1 MSVLP
6 LDTPLDPPGAQG
18 RVRSSALS
26 APAWGVMA
34 LAAVA
39 AHAIAVILYFA
50 EPEIEEFT
58 APALEQDEIAVLL
71 TPPGPPP
78 VEEAA
83 PPPPPPPPPDI
94 ELPDEPPPPEP
105 EVLAERAQ
113 AAPEVSEITNRR
125 VADPDD
131 APVRRAS
138 TTAQAREGSGD
149 PRFTAAQYPIF
160 VAYLREV
167 RLVYVN
173 EVRYP
178 PRAERER
185 LEGRGI
191 LRLRVDR
198 RGRVLEWE
206 LRQPI
211 GERILDSEIERV
223 ARRVGRL
230 PRIPEEL
237 PYETLVIDVPITF
250 QLVWV
255 E

>member
-1 MSVLP
+1 MSALP
-6 LDTPLDPPGAQG
+6 LDTPLDAGG
-18 RVRSSALS
+18 RLKTTALS
-26 APAWGVMA
+26 APVWAGMTLAA
-34 LAAVA
+34 LLTHAAVA
-39 AHAIAVILYFA
+39 AIWFA
-50 EPEIEEFT
+50 EPEPEPLEIMAPTEE
-58 APALEQDEIAVLL
+58 EIAVLL

-105 EVLAERAQ
+105 EVLAERAE

-131 APVRRAS
+131 EPVRVAS

-160 VAYLREV
+160 LAYLREV
-167 RLVYVN
+167 RLEYVA

-185 LEGRGI
+185 LQGRGI
-191 LRLRVDR
+191 LRIRVDR
-198 RGRVLEWE
+198 RGRVLEAQVRE
-206 LRQPI
+206 
-211 GERILDSEIERV
+211 GTGHRILDSEIDRV
-223 ARRVGRL
+223 ARRVRRVPGV
-230 PRIPEEL
+230 PEAL
-237 PYETLVIDVPITF
+237 PYDTLVIDVPITF

>member
-1 MSVLP
+1 MSALP
-6 LDTPLDPPGAQG
+6 LDTPLDGSG
-18 RVRSSALS
+18 RLKPSALS
-26 APAWGVMA
+26 APAWAA
-34 LAAVA
+34 LAATAAAAHLVVA
-39 AHAIAVILYFA
+39 AIWFA
-50 EPEIEEFT
+50 EP
-58 APALEQDEIAVLL
+58 APEPMQVMAPDQDEIAVLL

-94 ELPDEPPPPEP
+94 ELPDEPAPPEP
-105 EVLAERAQ
+105 EVLAERAEI
-113 AAPEVSEITNRR
+113 APEVSEVTNRR
-125 VADPDD
+125 LAEPD
-131 APVRRAS
+131 AEPVRRAS
-138 TTAQAREGSGD
+138 TTTQAREGSGD

-167 RLVYVN
+167 RLEYVA

-185 LEGRGI
+185 LQGRGI
-191 LRLRVDR
+191 LRVRVDR
-198 RGRVLEWE
+198 RGRVLDWE
-206 LRQPI
+206 LREST
-211 GERILDSEIERV
+211 GHRILDSEVERV
-223 ARRVGRL
+223 ARRVRRL
-230 PRIPEEL
+230 PGVPPEL